1 MGSLSRLRLVDW
13 LEGGDLITAYESAI
27 YRLKVAQGFLEESSQ
42 DLQLGRW
49 RSAVDNAQLAVENSA
64 KAVLSLVVPI
74 GKTHNPAPQLRDTL
88 SKGHFS
94 ADIAEKIERLAES
107 AEQLGFDVHIQT
119 DYGDETG
126 RLTPWDLF
134 DENDARQAQSLAQ
147 ESVDLAD
154 AIVREVR
161 RG

>member
-1 MGSLSRLRLVDW
+1 M
-13 LEGGDLITAYESAI
+13 AFESTL

-42 DLQLGRW
+42 DVQLRRW

-64 KAVLSLVVPI
+64 KAVLSMVSPI
-74 GKTHNPAPQLRDTL
+74 GKTHNPAPQLRENL
-88 SKGHFS
+88 SKERFP
-94 ADIAEKIERLAES
+94 ADIAEKVERLAEC

-134 DENDARQAQSLAQ
+134 DEKDACQAQSLAQ

-154 AIVREVR
+154 TIIHVVRNEW
-161 RG
+161 

>member
-1 MGSLSRLRLVDW
+1 M
-13 LEGGDLITAYESAI
+13 AFESTL

-42 DLQLGRW
+42 DVQLGRW

-64 KAVLSLVVPI
+64 KSVLSLVAPV
-74 GKTHNPAPQLRDTL
+74 GKTHNPAPQLRENL
-88 SKGHFS
+88 SKVHFP
-94 ADIAEKIERLAES
+94 ADIAEKVKRLAEC

-134 DENDARQAQSLAQ
+134 DEKDARQAQSLAK
-147 ESVDLAD
+147 ETVDLAET
-154 AIVREVR
+154 IIREVR
-161 RG
+161 KE

>member
-1 MGSLSRLRLVDW
+1 M
-13 LEGGDLITAYESAI
+13 AFESAL

-42 DLQLGRW
+42 DVQLRRW

-64 KAVLSLVVPI
+64 KAVLSLVAPI
-74 GKTHNPAPQLRDTL
+74 GKTHNPAPQLRETL

-94 ADIAEKIERLAES
+94 AEISEKVERLAEC

-134 DENDARQAQSLAQ
+134 DEKDAHQAQSLAQ

-154 AIVREVR
+154 TIIREVR
-161 RG
+161 KE

>member
-1 MGSLSRLRLVDW
+1 M
-13 LEGGDLITAYESAI
+13 AFESTL
-27 YRLKVAQGFLEESSQ
+27 YRLKVAQGFLEESRQ
-42 DLQLGRW
+42 DVQLRRW

-64 KAVLSLVVPI
+64 KAVLSLVAPI
-74 GKTHNPAPQLRDTL
+74 GKTHNPAPQLRENL
-88 SKGHFS
+88 SKGHFP
-94 ADIAEKIERLAES
+94 ADIAEKVERLAEC

-134 DENDARQAQSLAQ
+134 DEKDALQAQRLAQ

-154 AIVREVR
+154 TIIREVR
-161 RG
+161 KE

>member
-1 MGSLSRLRLVDW
+1 M
-13 LEGGDLITAYESAI
+13 AFESTL

-42 DLQLGRW
+42 DVQLGRW

-64 KAVLSLVVPI
+64 KSVLSLVAPV
-74 GKTHNPAPQLRDTL
+74 GKTHNPAPQLRENL
-88 SKGHFS
+88 SKGHFP
-94 ADIAEKIERLAES
+94 ADIAEKVKRLAEC

-134 DENDARQAQSLAQ
+134 DEKDARQAQSLAK
-147 ESVDLAD
+147 ETVDLAET
-154 AIVREVR
+154 IIREVR
-161 RG
+161 KE